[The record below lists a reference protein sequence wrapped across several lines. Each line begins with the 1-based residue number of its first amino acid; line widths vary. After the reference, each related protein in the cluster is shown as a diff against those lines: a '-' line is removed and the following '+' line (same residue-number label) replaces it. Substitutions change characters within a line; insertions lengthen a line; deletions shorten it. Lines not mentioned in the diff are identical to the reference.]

1 MEYIFTE
8 EQRTIM
14 KLAKRIADKI
24 VKPNALKY
32 DSAQTYPYDMLK
44 ALADTGL
51 TGVYIDQEYGGI
63 GGGTFELAIVIEQL
77 SRECAGMVSAFAA
90 TALASYSIILFGSEE
105 QKKKYLPKIA
115 AGNYVGA
122 FALTE
127 EGAGSDVGAVQTCA
141 QKKETEY
148 ILNGTKQ
155 WISNGGEADFYIV
168 IARTNPELRYKGL
181 SAFIVNKDQ
190 RGLIIGKKENKM
202 GICASSTT
210 ALSFEGCRISA
221 SSLIGAEGDGFK
233 IAMTTLDYSRTGIA
247 AQALGIAQGA
257 YEMAL
262 EHVNSRIQFGK
273 PLSSIQ
279 AVQHILGNMVIK
291 IEAVRALL
299 YNVCRCIDKNHER
312 RRTQAA
318 IVKVFASDAA
328 MRITTDA
335 VQLMGGYGYMK
346 EYPAEK
352 RMRDAKITQ
361 IYEGSNQVLL
371 NIIGKDI
378 IHLKS

>member
-1 MEYIFTE
+1 
-8 EQRTIM
+8 
-14 KLAKRIADKI
+14 
-24 VKPNALKY
+24 
-32 DSAQTYPYDMLK
+32 
-44 ALADTGL
+44 
-51 TGVYIDQEYGGI
+51 
-63 GGGTFELAIVIEQL
+63 
-77 SRECAGMVSAFAA
+77 
-90 TALASYSIILFGSEE
+90 
-105 QKKKYLPKIA
+105 
-115 AGNYVGA
+115 
-122 FALTE
+122 
-127 EGAGSDVGAVQTCA
+127 
-141 QKKETEY
+141 
-148 ILNGTKQ
+148 LNGTKQ

-361 IYEGSNQVLL
+361 IYEGSNQVVL